1 MQFSASLLALMVATT
16 PALAAVMPRSDYSQN
31 GLKIPTTAKAN
42 GKFANGKPFMPG
54 EAPKTADLPNAMYN
68 ARDIDLPFGRLY
80 HGHMNFYK
88 GSTNN
93 PKSDKSTWGSEFD
106 SADQNACGIPSNAF
120 FISQVAIHPYFLRYG
135 GLERE

>member
-1 MQFSASLLALMVATT
+1 MHFSASVLALLAATA
-16 PALAAVMPRSDYSQN
+16 PALAAVRPRSDYSQN
-31 GLKIPTTAKAN
+31 GQKIPKTAKAD

-54 EAPKTADLPNAMYN
+54 EPPKTGDLPNAMYN

-80 HGHMNFYK
+80 HGNLNFYK
-88 GSTNN
+88 GTTNN

-106 SADQNACGIPSNAF
+106 SADQSACGIPSNAH
-120 FISQVAIHPYFLRYG
+120 FISQVAIHPYFLKYG